1 MKNPSFSLPE
11 FFCSKSMMRLCP
23 RRGKNCRKKKNK
35 IVWIFNK
42 INDLNIR
49 LNWVN
54 ATRMKCEYSLC
65 PSTQHNAIENKYI
78 RFYLLTFVVLIDVW
92 YVHASVSTTTLV
104 FVRDVFVVSCTTR
117 NRVKFEGCGTGF
129 PFLASRKKN
138 RLLFGKSAWNAH
150 KTAITVPPQKCTS
163 SLHQIY
169 LHVNSIAK
177 YNNNNNFSRNF
188 ELTTPD
194 GRTHNQFPRTM
205 DIIY

>member
-23 RRGKNCRKKKNK
+23 RRGKNCRQKKNK

-129 PFLASRKKN
+129 PFLASRKK
-138 RLLFGKSAWNAH
+138 
-150 KTAITVPPQKCTS
+150 KTDYYSGNQRGTCTKQRS
-163 SLHQIY
+163 QYRRKNVHLHYIKY
-169 LHVNSIAK
+169 ICMSIALQ
-177 YNNNNNFSRNF
+177 N
-188 ELTTPD
+188 
-194 GRTHNQFPRTM
+194 
-205 DIIY
+205 IIIIIILVEISN

>member
-129 PFLASRKKN
+129 PFLASRKKKQIIIREISVERAQN
-138 RLLFGKSAWNAH
+138 SDH
-150 KTAITVPPQKCTS
+150 STAAKMYIFITSNIFACQ
-163 SLHQIY
+163 
-169 LHVNSIAK
+169 
-177 YNNNNNFSRNF
+177 
-188 ELTTPD
+188 
-194 GRTHNQFPRTM
+194 
-205 DIIY
+205 